1 MNNKIKLIDHWCF
14 SIKKNH
20 YSMKRVEVE
29 MYSEQN
35 TQLCSTITEQ
45 LNDWIKQPRVKYY

>member
-1 MNNKIKLIDHWCF
+1 MNIKFKLIDHWCF
-14 SIKKNH
+14 SIKKTH